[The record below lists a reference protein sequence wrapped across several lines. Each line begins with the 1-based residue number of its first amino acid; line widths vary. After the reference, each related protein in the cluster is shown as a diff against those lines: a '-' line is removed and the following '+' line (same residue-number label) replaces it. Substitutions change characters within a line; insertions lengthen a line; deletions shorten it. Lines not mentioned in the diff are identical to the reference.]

1 MKRTVVARR
10 RVANRSI
17 NGKVF
22 QKTGIP
28 LEAIERGRRRKGWRT
43 IGKGFF
49 LKLSFSGT
57 CLIILSLS
65 LSLCPARRGGRFGGK
80 LLSDDDRLLPLLP
93 GLCSPRDIPR
103 RRLDPEGQCALLFR

>member
-1 MKRTVVARR
+1 MKRTVVVARR

-65 LSLCPARRGGRFGGK
+65 LSLFVPLVEEEGLVANFSPTTIASSPSTPAFV
-80 LLSDDDRLLPLLP
+80 LHV
-93 GLCSPRDIPR
+93 I
-103 RRLDPEGQCALLFR
+103 FHVVV